1 MGYMDRKLDASQDLL
16 YEVKSL
22 IDNNKVLELRELIE
36 EYHII
41 DIFDIME
48 NLEEDMKIQLFEVL
62 PLDMASSILE
72 EGSVEFFISILSK
85 LDVEHAKN
93 ILELMSLGDMA
104 DKLSELEEEEREHI
118 INLLNQENADYV
130 KELLFYDEDSAGGT
144 MTTGYISINKDMTAL
159 EAIEHMREEA
169 DEAETIYYIYVVD
182 DEEKLVG
189 VLSLRELIISRD
201 ANIVEDL
208 MSENIISVYVDEDR
222 EEAVRLVSKY
232 NLIAIPVVDR
242 QEKLKGIITVDDIID
257 VMEEEATED
266 MYKFA
271 GSSEHEREV
280 AEKENPTL
288 KEQIISALRGRLPW
302 LIITLIGGLLASLIL
317 SNLDYIMNPIY
328 APLVFFIPVVIGM
341 GGNIGT
347 QSSSVT
353 VITLSNKDLNF
364 SNVVREGIVGIIT
377 GLLCSV
383 ITGIVIY
390 FVMKKLDIVL
400 IVSISLF
407 INMVLGATIGAFMPV
422 LLKKMDADPSTVSS
436 PIISTALDITGI
448 AVYFIIT
455 TALLSKIV

>member
-1 MGYMDRKLDASQDLL
+1 MDRKLDASQDLL

-62 PLDMASSILE
+62 PLDMAPSILE

-85 LDVEHAKN
+85 LDVEHSKN

-159 EAIEHMREEA
+159 EAIDHMREEA
-169 DEAETIYYIYVVD
+169 EEAETIYYIYVVD

-189 VLSLRELIISRD
+189 VLSLRELIIARD

-288 KEQIISALRGRLPW
+288 REQIISALRGRLPW
-302 LIITLIGGLLASLIL
+302 LIITLVGGLLASLIL
-317 SNLDYIMNPIY
+317 SNLDYIMNPVY

-377 GLLCSV
+377 GLLCSI

-390 FVMKKLDIVL
+390 FVMRKLDIVL

>member
-1 MGYMDRKLDASQDLL
+1 MDRKLDASQDLL

-85 LDVEHAKN
+85 LDVEHSKN

-159 EAIEHMREEA
+159 EAIDHMREEA
-169 DEAETIYYIYVVD
+169 EEAETIYYIYVVD

-189 VLSLRELIISRD
+189 VLSLRELIIARD

-208 MSENIISVYVDEDR
+208 MSENIISVYVDENR

-288 KEQIISALRGRLPW
+288 REQIISALRGRLPW
-302 LIITLIGGLLASLIL
+302 LIITLVGGLLASLIL
-317 SNLDYIMNPIY
+317 SNLDYIMNPVY

-377 GLLCSV
+377 GLLCSI

-390 FVMKKLDIVL
+390 FVMRKLDIVL

>member
-1 MGYMDRKLDASQDLL
+1 MDRKLDASQDLL

-85 LDVEHAKN
+85 LDVEHSKN

-159 EAIEHMREEA
+159 EAIDHMREEA
-169 DEAETIYYIYVVD
+169 EEAETIYYIYVVD

-189 VLSLRELIISRD
+189 VLSLRELIIARD

-288 KEQIISALRGRLPW
+288 REQIISALRGRLPW
-302 LIITLIGGLLASLIL
+302 LIITLVGGLLASLIL
-317 SNLDYIMNPIY
+317 SNLDYIMNPVY

-377 GLLCSV
+377 GLLCSI

-390 FVMKKLDIVL
+390 FVMRKLDIVL

-422 LLKKMDADPSTVSS
+422 LLKKNGCRPIYSFITNYIYSS
-436 PIISTALDITGI
+436 
-448 AVYFIIT
+448 
-455 TALLSKIV
+455 

>member
-1 MGYMDRKLDASQDLL
+1 MDRKLDASQDLL

>member
-1 MGYMDRKLDASQDLL
+1 MDRKLDASQDLL

-85 LDVEHAKN
+85 LDVEHSKN

-159 EAIEHMREEA
+159 EAIDHMREEA
-169 DEAETIYYIYVVD
+169 EEAETIYYIYVVD

-189 VLSLRELIISRD
+189 VLSLRELIIARD

-288 KEQIISALRGRLPW
+288 REQIISALRGRLPW
-302 LIITLIGGLLASLIL
+302 LIITLVGGLLASLIL
-317 SNLDYIMNPIY
+317 SNLDYIMNPVY
-328 APLVFFIPVVIGM
+328 APLVFFIPVVISM

-377 GLLCSV
+377 GLLCSI

-390 FVMKKLDIVL
+390 FVMRKLDIVL

>member
-1 MGYMDRKLDASQDLL
+1 MDRKLDASQDLL

-85 LDVEHAKN
+85 LDVEHSKN

-159 EAIEHMREEA
+159 EAIDHMREEA
-169 DEAETIYYIYVVD
+169 EEAETIYYIYVVD

-189 VLSLRELIISRD
+189 VLSLRELIIARD

-288 KEQIISALRGRLPW
+288 REQIISALRGRLPW
-302 LIITLIGGLLASLIL
+302 LIITLVGGLLASLIL
-317 SNLDYIMNPIY
+317 SNLDSIMNPVY

-377 GLLCSV
+377 GLLCSI

-390 FVMKKLDIVL
+390 FVMRKLDIVL